1 MNDLG
6 DIERVCDIFIF
17 ARNVLSTEA
26 IYDQR
31 VSSLENTRV
40 AKLTKSEPLV
50 HPSSISEA
58 FRAWLRDPCEVRLT
72 YVWQRVLVLSLS
84 QLVKLYSRFHNIVD
98 QARRGY
104 SLK

>member
-1 MNDLG
+1 MDRLRYSENKQYLTLASVIYEMNDLG

-50 HPSSISEA
+50 HPSFISEA
-58 FRAWLRDPCEVRLT
+58 FRAWLRDPCEERLT
-72 YVWQRVLVLSLS
+72 YV
-84 QLVKLYSRFHNIVD
+84 
-98 QARRGY
+98 
-104 SLK
+104 